1 VTLPEEL
8 LATGADLEVR
18 SPDPETDAIDGVLP
32 GLIVAPRT
40 PVAVAAA
47 LAWLS
52 ERRLSTV
59 IRGNGTRSWG
69 RPPARVDVSLETRHM
84 RRVLSHRQGD
94 LTATVEAG
102 LSLAD
107 LNRTLAPAGQWLPLD
122 PPFGAGTIGGALA
135 TNDSGPQRHRF
146 GTPRDLVIG
155 IHLATCDGRLVKAGG
170 QVVKNVAGYDL
181 SKVMSGSFG
190 SLAVIVAATFKLS
203 PLPGASATLVINR
216 VQAADA
222 VAIVERLA
230 ATQLEPVAL
239 EVRATR
245 GRGADE
251 TACLLR
257 FASVPAAV
265 DAQVTHASRL
275 LEGVGAPQVLTGNEE
290 RELWHAH
297 EASLWEGDGAIVRV
311 SWPPARLAEVFR
323 LLEDLAA
330 GGALHF
336 RGRAGVGSGLIA
348 IEGDDIRGADAVRR
362 LRSSSAVDHV
372 LILRGSPGL
381 KRSVDVW
388 PALPNAPLIA
398 EIKKALDPNGI
409 LGAGRG
415 GF

>member
-1 VTLPEEL
+1 MTLPEEL

-52 ERRLSTV
+52 ERRLWTV

-102 LSLAD
+102 VSLAD
-107 LNRTLAPAGQWLPLD
+107 LNRTLAASGQWLPLD

-216 VQAADA
+216 VHAADA

-265 DAQVTHASRL
+265 DAQVTDASRL

-290 RELWHAH
+290 RELWDAH

-311 SWPPARLAEVFR
+311 SWPPAGLAGVFR

-348 IEGDDIRGADAVRR
+348 IEGDDTRGADAVRR

-388 PALPNAPLIA
+388 PVLPNAPLIA

-409 LGAGRG
+409 LGAGRA